1 MPSIMTSRQSA
12 ELDHAFERNGW
23 TSEDVKKLSGGD
35 ILATFLLVIRDRAEV
50 VVRSILT
57 LLRTVHIASQPAGIT
72 SEKYFEEV
80 GVQRT
85 SSNFK
90 SQFYGL
96 EVAATDEIE
105 LTVYKLEENSLD
117 ASILAELGDK
127 TETSVSQFH
136 AFLAANSKSSEWF
149 IFYLRGKDGN
159 LWVVDAYWS
168 SDYGGWSVNANSI
181 ENLNRWNAGNHVVSR
196 NSSVFSHSY
205 GWEFLFSIPFF
216 HPPNSRPISS
226 SFSINSACC
235 PVIIS
240 LFSQAISEKN
250 LILSIFKIAC
260 SRNGSLSASEA
271 YLP

>member
-96 EVAATDEIE
+96 EVAATDEVE

-127 TETSVSQFH
+127 TETSVSQFQS
-136 AFLAANSKSSEWF
+136 LSSTP
-149 IFYLRGKDGN
+149 
-159 LWVVDAYWS
+159 S
-168 SDYGGWSVNANSI
+168 SQQTARARSG
-181 ENLNRWNAGNHVVSR
+181 
-196 NSSVFSHSY
+196 
-205 GWEFLFSIPFF
+205 
-216 HPPNSRPISS
+216 SS
-226 SFSINSACC
+226 STFGEKMEISGLCTRAGTPATVAGMSART
-235 PVIIS
+235 P
-240 LFSQAISEKN
+240 
-250 LILSIFKIAC
+250 
-260 SRNGSLSASEA
+260 SRV
-271 YLP
+271 